1 MSTDFNAINAHSNF
15 NIQDMFNTMAE
26 TIQKKGNELNTQ
38 LSRISDGEM
47 SQEQMLSMQFQIN
60 QYNMLL
66 EATSTISKSMTD
78 EAKQLA
84 QRAS

>member
-1 MSTDFNAINAHSNF
+1 MTSAINANSGF
-15 NIQDMFNTMAE
+15 DIQAMFNTMAS
-26 TIQKKGNELNTQ
+26 TIEQKGKDLNAQLNAIQDGN
-38 LSRISDGEM
+38 M
-47 SQEQMLSMQFQIN
+47 SQEEMLSMQFQIN

>member
-1 MSTDFNAINAHSNF
+1 MTTSPINANSGF
-15 NIQDMFNTMAE
+15 DVQAMFNTMAS
-26 TIQKKGNELNTQ
+26 TIQSKGEALNAQ
-38 LSRISDGEM
+38 LNAIQDGNM
-47 SQEQMLSMQFQIN
+47 SQEEMLSMQFQIN

>member
-1 MSTDFNAINAHSNF
+1 MTNPINANSGF
-15 NIQDMFNTMAE
+15 DVQAMFNTMAS
-26 TIQKKGNELNTQ
+26 TIEQKGKDLDAQLKAIKDGN
-38 LSRISDGEM
+38 M
-47 SQEQMLSMQFQIN
+47 SQEEMLSMQFQIN

>member
-1 MSTDFNAINAHSNF
+1 MTSAINANSGF
-15 NIQDMFNTMAE
+15 DIQAMFNTMAS
-26 TIQKKGNELNTQ
+26 TIESKGKDLNTQ
-38 LSRISDGEM
+38 LARIKDGEM

>member
-1 MSTDFNAINAHSNF
+1 MTTSPINANSGF
-15 NIQDMFNTMAE
+15 DFQAMFNTMAS
-26 TIQKKGNELNTQ
+26 TIQSKGEALNAQ
-38 LSRISDGEM
+38 LNAISSGNM
-47 SQEQMLSMQFQIN
+47 SQEEMLSMQFQIN

>member
-1 MSTDFNAINAHSNF
+1 MTSAINANSGF
-15 NIQDMFNTMAE
+15 DIQEMFNTMAS
-26 TIQKKGNELNTQ
+26 TIEQKGKDLDAQLKAIKGGN
-38 LSRISDGEM
+38 M
-47 SQEQMLSMQFQIN
+47 SQEEMLSMQFQIN

>member
-1 MSTDFNAINAHSNF
+1 MSTNPINANSGF
-15 NIQDMFNTMAE
+15 DIQAMFNTMASTIE
-26 TIQKKGNELNTQ
+26 TKGTELNAQ
-38 LSRISDGEM
+38 LNAIKDGNM
-47 SQEQMLSMQFQIN
+47 SQEEMLSMQFQIN

>member
-1 MSTDFNAINAHSNF
+1 MTSAINANSGF
-15 NIQDMFNTMAE
+15 DIQAMFNTMAS
-26 TIQKKGNELNTQ
+26 TIEKKGQDLNAQ
-38 LSRISDGEM
+38 LNAIQDGNM
-47 SQEQMLSMQFQIN
+47 SQEEMLSMQFQIN

>member
-1 MSTDFNAINAHSNF
+1 MTSAINANSGF
-15 NIQDMFNTMAE
+15 DIQDMFNKMAS
-26 TIQKKGNELNTQ
+26 TIEQKGKDLNTQ
-38 LSRISDGEM
+38 LNRISDGEM

>member
-1 MSTDFNAINAHSNF
+1 MTTGFNAIDANSHF
-15 NIQDMFNTMAE
+15 NIQAMFNTMAE
-26 TIQKKGNELNTQ
+26 TIETKGKDLNDQ
-38 LSRISDGEM
+38 LEAIKGGNM

>member
-1 MSTDFNAINAHSNF
+1 MTSAINANSGF
-15 NIQDMFNTMAE
+15 DVQAMFNTMAS
-26 TIQKKGNELNTQ
+26 TIEQKGKDLNAQLNAIQDGN
-38 LSRISDGEM
+38 M
-47 SQEQMLSMQFQIN
+47 SQEEMLSMQFQIN

>member
-1 MSTDFNAINAHSNF
+1 MTSPIDVNSRFD
-15 NIQDMFNTMAE
+15 IQAMFNKMAE